1 MGLLLHL
8 GSLENEF
15 YASPGCLRVY
25 TRWDALGLLYAVFL
39 NTALLRMIRQ
49 HLLNPDMWHFTVQ
62 FAIYGVTAAA
72 QLLLLWRHPQR
83 HQRHRMGIIA
93 AHRLLRLVLTGLSA
107 AASNQQQSN
116 AVQSTL
122 TSSSGGTFLVT
133 GYPWLKLLRSVVLVP
148 LVAMAPSNFVLPV
161 RYAIPCQL
169 LTLVFILRMCRLQH
183 CTLAQLPELHDLL
196 QQACSAFGTAVH
208 WGSLLLWRGSAT
220 SALAAGEV
228 GRESAPMQQVCGSS
242 VGASLVL
249 SMYANVLLVVLVPSF
264 LQYGIER
271 SLKRS
276 FLEQKQGPSARQQQ
290 GSAAAAA
297 TPATAQDA
305 KFKTESKQPL
315 MTLLCTVLLIMTS
328 CLASWH
334 ACIAA
339 AAHMQHTCG

>member
-1 MGLLLHL
+1 MARQCYLCI
-8 GSLENEF
+8 GSRRGGEGERS
-15 YASPGCLRVY
+15 YAAG
-25 TRWDALGLLYAVFL
+25 
-39 NTALLRMIRQ
+39 
-49 HLLNPDMWHFTVQ
+49 
-62 FAIYGVTAAA
+62 
-72 QLLLLWRHPQR
+72 LWR
-83 HQRHRMGIIA
+83 
-93 AHRLLRLVLTGLSA
+93 
-107 AASNQQQSN
+107 
-116 AVQSTL
+116 
-122 TSSSGGTFLVT
+122 
-133 GYPWLKLLRSVVLVP
+133 
-148 LVAMAPSNFVLPV
+148 
-161 RYAIPCQL
+161 
-169 LTLVFILRMCRLQH
+169 
-183 CTLAQLPELHDLL
+183 
-196 QQACSAFGTAVH
+196 
-208 WGSLLLWRGSAT
+208 
-220 SALAAGEV
+220 
-228 GRESAPMQQVCGSS
+228 S

-315 MTLLCTVLLIMTS
+315 MTLLCTVLLIMTA